1 MTETA
6 QLRLTQIV
14 SNKPQRKLLVKPAV
28 AKSLQEFLSKAC
40 HNNVLVINTNVA
52 LDVYHF
58 ESCNCGELITDSF
71 LLNSGKDQGFQLRQF
86 DSEKETLLQFE
97 TTLTQ
102 LAKHPQT
109 FLAYCKKFAF
119 RLKRERINQ
128 QIVWKLFDH
137 FDEIIKKLEATGT
150 MPHIRKI
157 KEITVAFKE
166 VSSLSDHDQTVKTI
180 LSDFENNQILN

>member
-1 MTETA
+1 MTATA

-14 SNKPQRKLLVKPAV
+14 SEKPQRKLLVKPAI
-28 AKSLQEFLSKAC
+28 AKSLQEYLSEAC
-40 HNNVLVINTNVA
+40 HNNVLVINTNIA

-58 ESCNCGELITDSF
+58 ESCDCGDLIADSF
-71 LLNSGKDQGFQLRQF
+71 LVESGSTDGVNFRQY
-86 DSEKETLLQFE
+86 DSEKETLQQFE
-97 TTLTQ
+97 ATLTQ
-102 LAKHPQT
+102 LANHPQT

-137 FDEIIKKLEATGT
+137 FDEIIKKLEAKGN

-157 KEITVAFKE
+157 KEITFAFKE
-166 VSSLSDHDQTVKTI
+166 VSGISNHRQTVDALIT
-180 LSDFENNQILN
+180 DFENNQILN